1 MFVCGRSHQSLHF
14 YIFFQVFR
22 LKQQYFTVR
31 CDVLSVV
38 LVKPV
43 RACVCFSVD
52 PYGFE
57 RSGDF
62 DYESYEELMSEYL
75 AVLTRRSI
83 KWSKLLQGKP
93 RVDRN
98 LKGKCHTKRTRVTQA
113 YRAVL

>member
-1 MFVCGRSHQSLHF
+1 M
-14 YIFFQVFR
+14 
-22 LKQQYFTVR
+22 
-31 CDVLSVV
+31 
-38 LVKPV
+38 
-43 RACVCFSVD
+43 D

-57 RSGDF
+57 HSADF

-98 LKGKCHTKRTRVTQA
+98 LKGKCHTVTLTTLH
-113 YRAVL
+113 YSICVVVC